1 MLSCDDAAKYFLA
14 QASEDAGDLISNLKL
29 QKLLYYAQGFHLALY
44 DEPLFPEA
52 IEAWTHGPVFPDLYR
67 HYKKYGAGAIPYPE
81 DIDFSIYDEETKS
94 LLDEVYCVFGQFAA
108 WKLRNMTQE
117 EYPWKLAAQNSG
129 IITHQSLKEYF
140 KTQLNREEAV

>member
-14 QASEDAGDLISNLKL
+14 QVSEDAGDLISNLKL

-52 IEAWTHGPVFPDLYR
+52 IEAWTHGPVVLDLYR
-67 HYKKYGAGAIPYPE
+67 HYKKYGAGAIPCPE
-81 DIDFSIYDEETKS
+81 DIDFSIYEEETKS
-94 LLDEVYCVFGQFAA
+94 LLDEVYSVFGQFAA

-117 EYPWKLAAQNSG
+117 EYPWKFAAQNSG
-129 IITHQSLKEYF
+129 TITRQSLQEYF
-140 KTQLNREEAV
+140 KTQLNCEEAV